1 MEYLKVLWKH
11 DQADEPVWLYSEINN
26 ERWETRKVEVFRDGS
41 TGYADSIEAK
51 GGSKLSIKPL
61 PMMAEIAKDP
71 QFVPSLIGNYE
82 FERVWS
88 GRLESVRADSAVWS
102 RLKS

>member
-1 MEYLKVLWKH
+1 MEYLKVPWKH
-11 DQADEPVWLYSEINN
+11 DHADEPVWLYSEINN

-41 TGYADSIEAK
+41 TGYADNIEAK

-61 PMMAEIAKDP
+61 PTMAEIAKDS
-71 QFVPSLIGNYE
+71 QFVPSLIGNDE

-88 GRLESVRADSAVWS
+88 CRVESVRADSAVWS